1 MSAPPPLSPGR
12 VWAHVGQPFAP
23 SPYDVAV
30 VGAGRMGAA
39 AALFLRQRAPALRV
53 LLVEEGG
60 LPNEEGATILAPGV
74 WSRLGLD
81 PALHPAADWTRAAL
95 QALGDVGW
103 ESRPLVTLHA
113 GAAPGRVPTLEALAP
128 WPDSLALV
136 DPAALPWAELDRDAA
151 TYRPGH
157 AALHAAQAAI
167 RAGADLLLNTRAAP
181 QPGGRLCLE
190 RLTVTNTHQ
199 IVTHET
205 LTVPARAVVLAAG
218 AGGPWLAECA
228 LGVHTRHAR
237 AYRQT
242 PHLAVPS
249 TAQSPVLRAGGL
261 TLRPQHGAY
270 TLIPPLH
277 GRDPHGYQPAG
288 GQLTGVPT
296 GLRRETLEDLVALMD
311 ALPVLATDALHLGR
325 SLADVPGAWLALP
338 GGRPEGL
345 PTFEVLD
352 EHTWLLLGGPQADT
366 LGLHAAQ
373 GLAEAV
379 AAALA

>member
-218 AGGPWLAECA
+218 AGGPGWPNARWACTPATPAPTARPRTSRCPARRRARSCA
-228 LGVHTRHAR
+228 R
-237 AYRQT
+237 
-242 PHLAVPS
+242 
-249 TAQSPVLRAGGL
+249 GL